1 MSVNTNPFT
10 LNEQNGVLTFTK
22 TGISKASVFTGFCA
36 YHDKH
41 IFSPIENTLFYPSA
55 ENLFLQ
61 AYRISCME
69 YFKKSL
75 IVKNQYKLRNE
86 FNSQLKELKKER
98 NDDDLK
104 TKEKIIKSILSEKE
118 RHEKQGLSDTG
129 KIKKKLDEIY
139 LSKSFSRLRHKVFE
153 VENNKV
159 VTGASILI
167 EIDFYN
173 NKLQNLNDYNQDQFI
188 IFNCIST
195 SKDKGFIFFSWLQEN
210 SLAEKL
216 IKSLMEK
223 ENKEDL
229 LVEFFYSYSENT
241 YSNPEWWDSLS
252 SDTKNVLSSK
262 LNEVNSSSRDLSR
275 PRKKYDAFK
284 IISHFDL

>member
-1 MSVNTNPFT
+1 MDNGWANIAKNLMKSQKLKYCSAPEILHERCDSRIIDAHTLSKSLSLRPIASNGVVMSVNTNPFT

-98 NDDDLK
+98 NYDDLK

-195 SKDKGFIFFSWLQEN
+195 SKDKGFIFSHGF
-210 SLAEKL
+210 
-216 IKSLMEK
+216 
-223 ENKEDL
+223 
-229 LVEFFYSYSENT
+229 
-241 YSNPEWWDSLS
+241 
-252 SDTKNVLSSK
+252 
-262 LNEVNSSSRDLSR
+262 
-275 PRKKYDAFK
+275 RKIA
-284 IISHFDL
+284 